1 MIIIGN
7 ILALIASIFM
17 VLAGLVKNR
26 KKTIY
31 IQSIQVFL
39 FILSNA
45 FLKGITGVINNIV
58 SFIRNILCYKD
69 VFNFKIKITL
79 ISISIILS
87 LLLNNL
93 GLIGLLP
100 LISVATYTFFMDIKD
115 LTKFKLL
122 NIFATTLW
130 FIYDIFILSYTSAI
144 FDFMCIIA
152 NIITILK
159 IKRGNN

>member
-7 ILALIASIFM
+7 ILALLASIFM
-17 VLAGLVKNR
+17 VLAGLVKNK

-31 IQSIQVFL
+31 VQSIQVFL

-45 FLKGITGVINNIV
+45 FLKGITGVITNIV

-69 VFNFKIKITL
+69 VFNFRIKIVL
-79 ISISIILS
+79 ISISIVFS

-93 GLIGLLP
+93 GIIGLLP
-100 LISVATYTFFMDIKD
+100 LISVVTYTFFMDIKD
-115 LTKFKLL
+115 LTKFKIL

-152 NIITILK
+152 NIITIYK

>member
-69 VFNFKIKITL
+69 AFNFKIKITL
-79 ISISIILS
+79 IS
-87 LLLNNL
+87 
-93 GLIGLLP
+93 
-100 LISVATYTFFMDIKD
+100 VVTYTFFMDIKD

-130 FIYDIFILSYTSAI
+130 LIYDIFILSYTSAI